1 MGGLVPA
8 WSKSVVTS
16 LEKHAMKRAA
26 VAVSSRKTTSRFAT
40 RPKQNSNNRIALCA
54 LIGLA
59 SVALME
65 QANAGG
71 IYRDGAGAR
80 ALSLGGASVGQP
92 NSALEA
98 MQSNPAGLSTI
109 KNPQLQLGLG
119 GAVPVGEFSNV
130 ANSGADLDDS
140 FGAWPEIAFAFPL
153 ADTPVTLGLAFIPDA
168 ALGGEW
174 SYVDAPGG
182 IGGTTSY
189 GFQEHRSEITALR
202 MAFAASIEVTE
213 TLSFGAGVGLVY
225 NRNQLHA
232 PYIFQTFL
240 SGFKTLLDL
249 KTDGFGIN
257 GNFGLVYRP
266 CEKISLGLSYQTS
279 THVNSEGHAS
289 GNAGVQLDNLF
300 GPGVRPD
307 FHYDT
312 EVDNVFPQMVSAG
325 LSWQFTDRVRGVA
338 QVDWINW
345 ADAFD
350 ELVIRL
356 NNGNNND
363 INGVVGTP
371 NIYDAVP
378 LRWEDQFVYRLGV
391 EFQATDAIALRAGY
405 TYGKSP
411 VPDSTLTPLTAAI
424 MEHKLGGGVGWKN
437 DRYFV
442 DAAYQ
447 YSLPASQRV
456 GTSALQAGE
465 YSNSK
470 TEVSVHM
477 VAVTFGMNF

>member
-1 MGGLVPA
+1 MKISAVTVP
-8 WSKSVVTS
+8 
-16 LEKHAMKRAA
+16 
-26 VAVSSRKTTSRFAT
+26 SRKTSIRFAT
-40 RPKQNSNNRIALCA
+40 RLKQTFNSQTTLNA

-59 SVALME
+59 CVAVMA

-98 MQSNPAGLSTI
+98 LQANPAGLSTI

-119 GAVPVGEFSNV
+119 AARAEGEF
-130 ANSGADLDDS
+130 ANAANPGANIDAGL
-140 FGAWPEIAFAFPL
+140 GVWPEAAFAYPL
-153 ADTPVTLGLAFIPDA
+153 GDIPVTLGLAFGPDA

-174 SYVDAPGG
+174 NYLDAPGG

-202 MAFAASIEVTE
+202 TTLGASVAITE
-213 TLSFGAGVGLVY
+213 QLSLGAGVGLIY
-225 NRNQLHA
+225 NQNRLHA
-232 PYIFQTFL
+232 PYIFQTYPAL
-240 SGFKTLLDL
+240 QGFKTLLDL
-249 KTDGFGIN
+249 QTDGFGVN
-257 GNFGLVYRP
+257 GTFGLLFRP
-266 CEKISLGLSYQTS
+266 TDKVSLGLSYQTPTRIRS
-279 THVNSEGHAS
+279 KGDAN

-300 GPGVRPD
+300 GPGVQPD
-307 FHYDT
+307 FHYDA
-312 EVDNVFPQMVSAG
+312 EVQNEFPQLVSAG
-325 LSWQFTDRVRGVA
+325 LSWQIHDRVRTIF

-350 ELVIRL
+350 ELEVYL
-356 NNGNNND
+356 NNGSNPQ
-363 INGVVGTP
+363 INGVLGTA
-371 NIYDAVP
+371 NIFDIIP
-378 LRWEDQFVYRLGV
+378 LRWENQFVYRLGV
-391 EFQATDAIALRAGY
+391 EFQATEAIALRAGY

-411 VPDSTLTPLTAAI
+411 VPDRTLTPLTAAI
-424 MEHKLGGGVGWKN
+424 MEHKLGGGVGWKK

-465 YSNSK
+465 YSNSR
-470 TEVSVHM
+470 TAVSVHLIALTLG
-477 VAVTFGMNF
+477 VNF